1 MPPNDEAQQKRL
13 LELQKNITA
22 SAKEHAEH
30 VASLKELQGEF
41 ITDEQTLLETQK
53 NQVAQLSEM
62 LEMAALSA
70 KARQM
75 SADAKILQKSTNKY
89 KKTDL
94 PILNL
99 RWLKAWP
106 GQTPNKW
113 PKMP

>member
-30 VASLKELQGEF
+30 VANLKELQGEF

-62 LEMAALSA
+62 LEMADLSA

-75 SADAKILQKSTNKY
+75 SADAANMEKEEAREHLKNLTKINE
-89 KKTDL
+89 
-94 PILNL
+94 
-99 RWLKAWP
+99 
-106 GQTPNKW
+106 
-113 PKMP
+113 